1 MAVSDDE
8 DASPDRAKT
17 RQLGVHLL
25 QPSVGEVYGRIA
37 SEYAARALRPGEI
50 TVDRIDHEIRCES
63 PPSSTY
69 LLFVPI
75 SSSLPC
81 PSSHLPGFPF
91 KALTTEEAQ
100 LRTAHFPFPD
110 PDLLILHPLAPL
122 PTWRAFLPR
131 PAPEIGGYPWWLLRV
146 TEIYQHHPPDLPL
159 GVPRFLAPVLLQA
172 RASRLPAVRK
182 AARAVPL
189 PLPQSEEGLFSRA
202 EWEGAL
208 RAHAGVEQRLGR

>member
-1 MAVSDDE
+1 MIYAVSYPVLDLYPLCPYLFFRTMPFLPL
-8 DASPDRAKT
+8 ARLPLQSPRD
-17 RQLGVHLL
+17 
-25 QPSVGEVYGRIA
+25 SGE
-37 SEYAARALRPGEI
+37 L
-50 TVDRIDHEIRCES
+50 
-63 PPSSTY
+63 
-69 LLFVPI
+69 
-75 SSSLPC
+75 
-81 PSSHLPGFPF
+81 
-91 KALTTEEAQ
+91 Q
-100 LRTAHFPFPD
+100 LRTAHLPFPD

-146 TEIYQHHPPDLPL
+146 TEIYQLHPPNLPL

-189 PLPQSEEGLFSRA
+189 PLPQSEEGLLSRA
-202 EWEGAL
+202 VWEEAL